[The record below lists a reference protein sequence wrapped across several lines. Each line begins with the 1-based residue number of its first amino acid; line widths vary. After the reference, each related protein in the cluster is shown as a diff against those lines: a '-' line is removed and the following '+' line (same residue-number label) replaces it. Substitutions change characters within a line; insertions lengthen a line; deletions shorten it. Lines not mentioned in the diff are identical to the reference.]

1 MNDLEQILKTK
12 KFDTPYNQTIEF
24 LSDHYSNIP
33 DIISYDLVE
42 YMQQYLKLN
51 VGEPKDGE
59 KKVKEELKNKLNA

>member
-33 DIISYDLVE
+33 DIISYDLVQ
-42 YMQQYLKLN
+42 YMQQYLKLK